1 MAAPAAPVA
10 ALESHVLHVI
20 VRLLMSAYSAGGDCI
35 AADFTIFCGDKE
47 YKVHSLVFEL
57 HSPVL
62 AKAANGVFKEAMEK
76 RMDLSVDGRACVDAL
91 VSYLYTLKYTTFPS
105 DERPWDHAK
114 VAEYHVR
121 MCVMADKYDI
131 KPLKNMANHAFND
144 KIESEVAIIELSKAA
159 RTAWEATPATKEI
172 RAAIV
177 EYGISN
183 GLLSIKGTNELSKTM
198 LACPEFALDYTK
210 ALERRVKKHEEGVLL
225 PTSFEMR
232 YYCPGNSED
241 ECEATMILNL
251 DRSLPRV
258 HCAYCGQ
265 EYSVEQWERQAV

>member
-1 MAAPAAPVA
+1 MAAAAAPVA
-10 ALESHVLHVI
+10 ALES
-20 VRLLMSAYSAGGDCI
+20 AAGDCNTP
-35 AADFTIFCGDKE
+35 DFTIFCGDKE
-47 YKVHSLVFEL
+47 YKVHSLVLSL

-62 AKAANGVFKEAMEK
+62 AKAANGVFKRIEQEATEK

-91 VSYLYTLKYTTFPS
+91 VSYLYTLTYTAYPS
-105 DERPWDHAK
+105 DARPWDHVK

-131 KPLKNMANHAFND
+131 KPLKNMAIHAFND
-144 KIESEVAIIELSKAA
+144 KIESEAAIIELSKAA
-159 RTAWEATPATKEI
+159 RIAWEAIPATEEI

-177 EYGISN
+177 EFGITK
-183 GLLSIKGTNELSKTM
+183 GLLSTRGTNELSKTM
-198 LACPEFALDYTK
+198 LAYPEFVLDYTK
-210 ALERRVKKHEEGVLL
+210 AVERRVKKYEEGVL
-225 PTSFEMR
+225 PPRSYERR

-265 EYSVEQWERQAV
+265 EYSVEQWERQAM

>member
-1 MAAPAAPVA
+1 MAAAAAPVA
-10 ALESHVLHVI
+10 ALE
-20 VRLLMSAYSAGGDCI
+20 SAGGDCI

-62 AKAANGVFKEAMEK
+62 AKAANGVFKEAKEK

-131 KPLKNMANHAFND
+131 KPLKNMAIQAFND
-144 KIESEVAIIELSKAA
+144 KIKSEAAIIELSKAA

-183 GLLSIKGTNELSKTM
+183 GLLSTKGTNELSKTM
-198 LACPEFALDYTK
+198 LAYPEFALDYTK

-225 PTSFEMR
+225 LTSFEMR

-241 ECEATMILNL
+241 ECEATMVLNL